1 MNAKKI
7 PMDGRVNEKLTQSK
21 VWFSTAR
28 LRADNGKQLW
38 VTVSELVNNL
48 LNLNSYV
55 VVNKNIKNKNL
66 NLFDSGS

>member
-1 MNAKKI
+1 MDVKKI
-7 PMDGRVNEKLTQSK
+7 PMDGPVNEKLTQCK

-28 LRADNGKQLW
+28 LRTDNGKQLW

-55 VVNKNIKNKNL
+55 VVNKKIKNKNL